1 MATKSMTKTQLVD
14 ALVKKSGNRF
24 GTPTAPRAGDADA
37 RGIAEPWR
45 VVKMATKSMTKTQ
58 LVDALV
64 KETEMTKKDVK
75 VFLAGLT
82 NMVEKSL
89 KRDVAVPLSGLGKFK
104 VQSRKARI
112 GRNPQTGAAI
122 TAHYFTAKL
131 PVGVGDVRYYIEAE
145 DGKGN
150 VSRGALE
157 RVYLA

>member
-1 MATKSMTKTQLVD
+1 
-14 ALVKKSGNRF
+14 
-24 GTPTAPRAGDADA
+24 
-37 RGIAEPWR
+37 
-45 VVKMATKSMTKTQ
+45 MATKSMTKTQ

-122 TAHYFTAKL
+122 KIPAKKVVKFTVAKNL
-131 PVGVGDVRYYIEAE
+131 KDTVL
-145 DGKGN
+145 KKK
-150 VSRGALE
+150 
-157 RVYLA
+157 